1 MRQSV
6 TIIQESMELPVDNTS
21 KEEAYWDERFE
32 NEDSYD
38 WFVGY
43 EKIKDLMDVTFREK
57 KIAQMKILIL
67 GEKHVHVLTNS
78 CYQLPCRRREV

>member
-1 MRQSV
+1 M
-6 TIIQESMELPVDNTS
+6 TIIEESMELPVDNAS
-21 KEEAYWDERFE
+21 YKEEAYWDERFE

-57 KIAQMKILIL
+57 KFAQMKILIL

-78 CYQLPCRRREV
+78 CYQLPYRRREV